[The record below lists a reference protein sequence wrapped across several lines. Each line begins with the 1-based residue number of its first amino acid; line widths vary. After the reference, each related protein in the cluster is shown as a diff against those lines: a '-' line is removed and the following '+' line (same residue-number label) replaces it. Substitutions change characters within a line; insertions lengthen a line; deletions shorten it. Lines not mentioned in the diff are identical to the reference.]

1 MEENNMAKVGS
12 KNRLMNIDQKNIVK
26 PDKGWNVQTFNNK
39 DISQISEKDGTKA
52 VNLTYKEKLQ
62 FIAYTKQVAHG
73 KYRQDV
79 SPEVGFLDV
88 VGNDRR

>member
-1 MEENNMAKVGS
+1 MAKVGS
-12 KNRLMNIDQKNIVK
+12 KNRLMNITQKCYRET
-26 PDKGWNVQTFNNK
+26 WHVQTINNE